1 MEHGVNLISE
11 LICLPVDHLY
21 EGVWTKLL
29 LVTWTPCSDVLHANR
44 PGSPT

>member
-21 EGVWTKLL
+21 GGMDQASFGHMDALF
-29 LVTWTPCSDVLHANR
+29 
-44 PGSPT
+44 